1 MHTYAY
7 FWIVRREYSFV
18 FLQQQYF
25 ASKWGGKKEFSTINR
40 SRERSFVIVATSR
53 FFRVTRKKLYLL
65 EIYELSRINR
75 NFNPQ

>member
-25 ASKWGGKKEFSTINR
+25 ASKWGEKKNFQQLTDQEN
-40 SRERSFVIVATSR
+40 VA
-53 FFRVTRKKLYLL
+53 L
-65 EIYELSRINR
+65 
-75 NFNPQ
+75 